1 MVAALSFHGLCW
13 RARFRNGSAC
23 PCVRSKEEAMAAG
36 RRRGTFARKDR
47 RSRRK
52 SIFTASKKNPAE
64 AGFSTHYRVDHSA
77 GTMFEAWAPF
87 GPWVTS

>member
-1 MVAALSFHGLCW
+1 
-13 RARFRNGSAC
+13 
-23 PCVRSKEEAMAAG
+23 MAAG
-36 RRRGTFARKDR
+36 QRRGTFARKDM
-47 RSRRK
+47 RSR
-52 SIFTASKKNPAE
+52 SNGIFTFTACKKNPAE

>member
-13 RARFRNGSAC
+13 RAR
-23 PCVRSKEEAMAAG
+23 
-36 RRRGTFARKDR
+36 
-47 RSRRK
+47 SRRK
-52 SIFTASKKNPAE
+52 SVFTASKKNPAE

>member
-1 MVAALSFHGLCW
+1 MVAALSFHGICW
-13 RARFRNGSAC
+13 RARFRNGS
-23 PCVRSKEEAMAAG
+23 V
-36 RRRGTFARKDR
+36 
-47 RSRRK
+47 
-52 SIFTASKKNPAE
+52 FTASKKNPAE

>member
-13 RARFRNGSAC
+13 R
-23 PCVRSKEEAMAAG
+23 
-36 RRRGTFARKDR
+36 
-47 RSRRK
+47 SRRK
-52 SIFTASKKNPAE
+52 SVFTASKKNPAE

>member
-1 MVAALSFHGLCW
+1 
-13 RARFRNGSAC
+13 
-23 PCVRSKEEAMAAG
+23 MAAG

-52 SIFTASKKNPAE
+52 SVFTASKKNPAE

>member
-1 MVAALSFHGLCW
+1 
-13 RARFRNGSAC
+13 
-23 PCVRSKEEAMAAG
+23 MAAG

-52 SIFTASKKNPAE
+52 GTSRSRPAKKNPAE